1 MKHLRTSVLLFILLA
16 VATAMGLS
24 GASLDPAS
32 MKDRG
37 GDVAE
42 VPPTTEAVPPG
53 EDGPALTPDVTEAAS
68 EPTPAS
74 TDAPAET
81 PTPTTPADPT
91 ATAEESG
98 PVETPRPQV
107 PENTTGASIIV
118 ERGVSDRNLVA
129 LTFDAGEGPGYAEE
143 ILDFLAAE
151 GIHASF
157 GLTGDWVRAH
167 PETVQ
172 RMVEEG
178 HMIFNHSDTHQSWTG
193 ASTTGVPLTE
203 DERIDE
209 LMGAAVAIEEAT
221 GGYETAPFWR
231 PPYGDYDA
239 EGQQLLADYGYD
251 YTLYWT
257 CDSLAWTGT
266 TPEEIAEKCGPDQ
279 PGGGPGA
286 IILMHVTQ
294 EADYLSLEAL
304 VAEYEAAGY
313 EFVTMEEMI
322 AD

>member
-1 MKHLRTSVLLFILLA
+1 MKHLRQPILLFMLLA

-24 GASLDPAS
+24 GASLSPSTIGDGQ
-32 MKDRG
+32 D
-37 GDVAE
+37 DVAN
-42 VPPTTEAVPPG
+42 VPPTTESLPSG
-53 EDGPALTPDVTEAAS
+53 GYGTE
-68 EPTPAS
+68 
-74 TDAPAET
+74 
-81 PTPTTPADPT
+81 TTPAVAEPTIQPADESRETPVLSQPDPT
-91 ATAEESG
+91 ASATEPS
-98 PVETPRPQV
+98 PVETPRPDV
-107 PENTTGASIIV
+107 PENTTGSSIIV

-157 GLTGDWVRAH
+157 GLTGDWVREH
-167 PETVQ
+167 PETTR
-172 RMVEEG
+172 RMVDEG

-193 ASTTGVPLTE
+193 VSTTGVPLTE
-203 DERIDE
+203 DQRIDE

-239 EGQQLLADYGYD
+239 EGQELLVDYGYD

-266 TPEEIAEKCGPDQ
+266 TAEEIAAKCAPDQ

-294 EADYLSLEAL
+294 EADYRSLEAL
-304 VAEYEAAGY
+304 VGAYKADGY